1 MKIVPVIDILNKV
14 AVHAVKGERTKYLP
28 VKSIF
33 CNSSKPLALASTF
46 ESLGFGELYIADLD
60 AIMRKGDNLDILETI
75 VEKTGLKL
83 MVDFGVSDL
92 ESAERV
98 FGANVSKII
107 VGTETLPGLGLLK
120 DVLQH
125 FGSER
130 IVVSLDLKNGQVLS
144 KSASVAAMDS
154 WSFGVEL
161 QSLGIREMIILDLAR
176 VGSEKGVDLSL
187 LKNMAKA
194 FSINVGVGG
203 GVRDLND
210 LKTLESLGIYE
221 VLLATALHSGKISV
235 EDLKRLGFLS

>member
-1 MKIVPVIDILNKV
+1 
-14 AVHAVKGERTKYLP
+14 
-28 VKSIF
+28 
-33 CNSSKPLALASTF
+33 LASAF
-46 ESLGFGELYIADLD
+46 ESFGFRELYVADLD
-60 AIMRKGDNLDILETI
+60 AIMRKGDNLDILWTI

-92 ESAERV
+92 ESAEKV
-98 FGANVSKII
+98 FGTSVSKII
-107 VGTETLPGLGLLK
+107 VGTETLPDLGFLK
-120 DVLQH
+120 EVLQR
-125 FGSER
+125 FGNDK

-154 WSFGVEL
+154 WSFGFEL
-161 QSLGIREMIILDLAR
+161 QNLGIREMIVLDLAR

-210 LKTLESLGIYE
+210 LKTLENLGIYE

-235 EDLKRLGFLS
+235 EDLKRSGFLT